1 MIIIQNGLPALIVLF
16 IGLNCISGIF
26 QALIHLWLIIA
37 FDAALPGSVGQALF
51 HLVGLPFGNEFT
63 GYFYY

>member
-1 MIIIQNGLPALIVLF
+1 MLTIQNGLLALIVLF

-37 FDAALPGSVGQALF
+37 FDTALPGSVGQALF
-51 HLVGLPFGNEFT
+51 HLIGVPFLNEFT
-63 GYFYY
+63 GYFYS